1 MVHPRRT
8 ACKSTGRLPVGQL
21 APRDAPPQQEP
32 HHDSPQNIPQEEEEE
47 PFEVVVVAPEEQE
60 PQGAMA
66 EELQLLQ
73 DEENDANNNDN
84 HNDENHDDDEEEEG
98 EEYTPLSDSENEKLY
113 HDADELK
120 SFGNEAPIPT
130 DRLRNLLG
138 HIGITTA
145 PEFRIKKVPRP
156 GREEFRAIVEVFNGP
171 NVVSRHTGPAFRASR
186 NDAVADAAWQA
197 ITAWNCT
204 HHRKLKNSVYHLLPQ
219 RKKDKFKASGVGLD
233 VSRMEMVHHQD
244 VSVEMSIRMQDA
256 Q

>member
-1 MVHPRRT
+1 MVRPRRT
-8 ACKSTGRLPVGQL
+8 ARKSTGHLPVGQL

-66 EELQLLQ
+66 EELQLPQ

-84 HNDENHDDDEEEEG
+84 HNDENHDEEEEDEG

-130 DRLRNLLG
+130 GRL
-138 HIGITTA
+138 
-145 PEFRIKKVPRP
+145 
-156 GREEFRAIVEVFNGP
+156 
-171 NVVSRHTGPAFRASR
+171 
-186 NDAVADAAWQA
+186 
-197 ITAWNCT
+197 
-204 HHRKLKNSVYHLLPQ
+204 
-219 RKKDKFKASGVGLD
+219 
-233 VSRMEMVHHQD
+233 
-244 VSVEMSIRMQDA
+244 
-256 Q
+256 